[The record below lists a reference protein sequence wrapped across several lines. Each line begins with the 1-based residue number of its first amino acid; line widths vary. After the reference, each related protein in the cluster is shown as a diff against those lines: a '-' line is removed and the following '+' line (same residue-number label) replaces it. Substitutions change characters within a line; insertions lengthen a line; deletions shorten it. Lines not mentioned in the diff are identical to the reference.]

1 VEAAAEGINL
11 QLLLL
16 AEEILADRLVTVATA
31 AELVAAAA
39 VDRELQAEPHL
50 VILVLIHTLQTR
62 VLHSGFMVEVQG
74 S

>member
-16 AEEILADRLVTVATA
+16 AEEILADRLVTVAGA
-31 AELVAAAA
+31 DLVAAAA

>member
-16 AEEILADRLVTVATA
+16 AEEILADRLVTMAV
-31 AELVAAAA
+31 ELVAAAA